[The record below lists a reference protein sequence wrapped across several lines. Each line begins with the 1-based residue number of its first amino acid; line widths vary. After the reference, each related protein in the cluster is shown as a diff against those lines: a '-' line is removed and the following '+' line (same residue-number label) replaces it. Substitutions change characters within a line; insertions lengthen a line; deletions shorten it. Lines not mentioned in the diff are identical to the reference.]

1 MSLIILVQLD
11 SPTEEMAV
19 DAPREQ
25 EVGGGNST
33 VLDAD
38 TVINEIVEQSDLA
51 LLATVYDNQ
60 LCLTEEPTPNPV
72 LKGVNLV
79 SADEFLVK
87 AHAMNLDFVISN
99 REEWLFKTT
108 EHLES
113 LLTDM
118 LEAREFK
125 HTLNKMDCY

>member
-1 MSLIILVQLD
+1 
-11 SPTEEMAV
+11 MAV
-19 DAPREQ
+19 DTPRQQ
-25 EVGGGNST
+25 EVSSGDSAT
-33 VLDAD
+33 LDAD
-38 TVINEIVEQSDLA
+38 SVINEIIELSDLA

-60 LCLTEEPTPNPV
+60 LSLSEEQTPTPV
-72 LKGVNLV
+72 LKGVDLV
-79 SADEFLVK
+79 SAEEFLLK

-125 HTLNKMDCY
+125 HNTNKMDCY

>member
-1 MSLIILVQLD
+1 MD
-11 SPTEEMAV
+11 SPSEDTTV
-19 DAPREQ
+19 DPSQEQ
-25 EVGGGNST
+25 EIRATDSTIPNS
-33 VLDAD
+33 DS
-38 TVINEIVEQSDLA
+38 VIDEIIEMSDLA

-60 LCLTEEPTPNPV
+60 LNLSEEQTTNPV
-72 LKGVNLV
+72 VKGVNLV
-79 SADEFLVK
+79 SAEEFLCK

-99 REEWLFKTT
+99 REDWLFKTT

-125 HTLNKMDCY
+125 HNTNKMDCY

>member
-1 MSLIILVQLD
+1 M
-11 SPTEEMAV
+11 TV
-19 DAPREQ
+19 DAPQEQ
-25 EVGGGNST
+25 EASSGDST
-33 VLDAD
+33 IPDSD
-38 TVINEIVEQSDLA
+38 SIINEIVELSDLA

-60 LCLTEEPTPNPV
+60 LSLSEEAPNPV
-72 LKGVNLV
+72 LKGVSLV
-79 SADEFLVK
+79 SAEEFLLK